1 MKHNAEQNHKG
12 FNKALPNVFRNGTH
26 DMPLANVSPD
36 NSRNIF
42 LYSSIK
48 FGHLAHPVQ
57 PGSEGQWADDLIA
70 SPLLLVNSPQV
81 INSGQMGW
89 LTIHLTQ

>member
-12 FNKALPNVFRNGTH
+12 YNKALPNVFRNGTH

-48 FGHLAHPVQ
+48 FGHLAHPV
-57 PGSEGQWADDLIA
+57 
-70 SPLLLVNSPQV
+70 
-81 INSGQMGW
+81 
-89 LTIHLTQ
+89 